1 MVCCGCM
8 ALLGMVLGC
17 SGSDEG
23 CQRGM
28 DQKKKSEKS
37 KKIII
42 TIGSRLNASLWSY
55 GALGDDAEVFRVRG
69 GVLER
74 NGA

>member
-1 MVCCGCM
+1 M
-8 ALLGMVLGC
+8 A
-17 SGSDEG
+17 
-23 CQRGM
+23 
-28 DQKKKSEKS
+28 KSEKS

-42 TIGSRLNASLWSY
+42 TIGSRVNASLWSY